1 MIIKVEKSN
10 IDRCDS
16 MAAVEVFLK
25 HFVDTKN
32 AKCLNVMDVPYS
44 KNLMTKTW
52 LMVAKMT
59 LKSQFRHET
68 SEKTFST
75 ECSSCCAPF
84 FALLNLFNAIIHFY
98 VVNFWIVCFFI
109 LPNNSAK

>member
-10 IDRCDS
+10 IDRCD

-44 KNLMTKTW
+44 KNLMTKT
-52 LMVAKMT
+52 
-59 LKSQFRHET
+59 
-68 SEKTFST
+68 
-75 ECSSCCAPF
+75 
-84 FALLNLFNAIIHFY
+84 
-98 VVNFWIVCFFI
+98 
-109 LPNNSAK
+109 